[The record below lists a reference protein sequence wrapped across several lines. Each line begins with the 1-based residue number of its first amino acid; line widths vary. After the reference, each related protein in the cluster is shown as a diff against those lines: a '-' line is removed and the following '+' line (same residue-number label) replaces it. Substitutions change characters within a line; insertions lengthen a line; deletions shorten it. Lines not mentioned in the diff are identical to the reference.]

1 MFNIPEEYEMKM
13 SWEEAELIIMKS
25 GKGNLYDGLIAMQDN
40 LNNKRKAVITASDED
55 DFFYNCSYEL
65 NAYNVVFKGMSE
77 FLATE

>member
-25 GKGNLYDGLIAMQDN
+25 GKGNLYDGLIAVQDK
-40 LNNKRKAVITASDED
+40 LKDKRYED

>member
-13 SWEEAELIIMKS
+13 SWEEAELIIMKW

-40 LNNKRKAVITASDED
+40 LNNKRDED

-65 NAYNVVFKGMSE
+65 NAYNIVSKGMLE